1 LNTVVSNALAPNS
14 EWQASFIGGGSNNT
28 VSGNSAAIVAGLANA
43 VAANYA
49 TVVGGIEFRGLEER
63 LDAIE
68 RNAPTLATR

>member
-1 LNTVVSNALAPNS
+1 MNTVVSNALAPNS
-14 EWQASFIGGGSNNT
+14 EWQASFIGGGYNDT
-28 VSGNSAAIVAGLANA
+28 VPGNSAAIVAGLANA

-49 TVVGGIEFRGLEER
+49 TVVGGIEFGGLEER